1 MSSPLVHNRGNF
13 NWIRRCV
20 RAHSTRREKWWLR
33 SKMVD
38 TKSWLFFVCV
48 LSTWA
53 LSFCANDFL
62 VAQLNS
68 TQWDNDSEKLS
79 HKFNELPE
87 WLRIFF
93 LSPMI
98 ASNAIFA
105 QFAQVETNGHNAN
118 VFNSQ
123 FAKLSNSSLN
133 TFGSL
138 ANSNDSTVIIN
149 CATRTLSIS
158 PPHSEC

>member
-93 LSPMI
+93 FSLPWSLPTQYSHNSLKWKQTDIMLMSSIRNLPNYPTHHWIHLALSPIQMI
-98 ASNAIFA
+98 
-105 QFAQVETNGHNAN
+105 
-118 VFNSQ
+118 
-123 FAKLSNSSLN
+123 
-133 TFGSL
+133 
-138 ANSNDSTVIIN
+138 
-149 CATRTLSIS
+149 RR
-158 PPHSEC
+158 